1 MNRLIIIMSLLIFL
15 IVCVSVFAQQFIQS
29 DDYLV
34 GKSNGEQAANGSVGW
49 AVAGFGCGCFGIG
62 FAYLNKPNPN
72 PLMLA
77 GKSDAYIAG
86 YIQGYRNKARNA
98 NIVYAT
104 IGWLASIVLLSVI
117 SSSSDFAY

>member
-1 MNRLIIIMSLLIFL
+1 MNHLIIVVSLLIFL
-15 IVCVSVFAQQFIQS
+15 ICVSVFAQQFIQS

-62 FAYLNKPNPN
+62 FAYLK
-72 PLMLA
+72 
-77 GKSDAYIAG
+77 

-104 IGWLASIVLLSVI
+104 IG
-117 SSSSDFAY
+117 